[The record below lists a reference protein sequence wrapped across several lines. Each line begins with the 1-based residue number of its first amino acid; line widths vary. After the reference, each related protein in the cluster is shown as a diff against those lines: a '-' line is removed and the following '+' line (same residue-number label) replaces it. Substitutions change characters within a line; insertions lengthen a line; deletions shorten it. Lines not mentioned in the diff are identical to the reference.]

1 MDAVD
6 IEDNNQVSHN
16 DDDNVDG
23 NVEICRVCLLSNHL
37 MRDLFGENDVVSLST
52 KAMSFANVKI
62 HPDDGLPTQVC
73 CECADKLESAYEF
86 KLQVEQADSLL
97 REKYDSLNI
106 KEELFFNEVEVR
118 LENERHDDVTDMVD
132 EHYEVTGSVSDDK
145 TSLLKDHLAL
155 LQVEKLTH
163 HQEQYLEDEVMKD
176 QIMQSDEQYIE
187 DEHTDEQM
195 ITEAIESSANDN
207 IKPES
212 IMHDQDGIAVEEHNY
227 IVQHQDYTLS
237 NEQDHELINT
247 DNVNEHDASE
257 YLSIIGDEER
267 LIKETESHLE
277 NVIDDEKNNCYI
289 NDNDEVND
297 DDDDDNNKLNTIDE
311 IEMSKNECNN
321 ASTCH
326 NDIDPTDQGSD
337 DENYF
342 ENLNLSSRLSQTQSV
357 NKPDNKIFFMCY
369 ICDQEFLSK
378 DILKEHMN
386 SHDEVKQTLSMKKT
400 PDKATQKN
408 ISPIKSQPPSG
419 KKPNKCPYC
428 GKEYLYVISFKKHI
442 KQHQKN
448 DDELKENMDS
458 LLQNDNSADSN
469 NYDNTDTFE
478 VIADD
483 KHNIEEYTDNG
494 NDNRSINVDI
504 DHQNLSKHG
513 NNCPDIFSDNCN
525 EASAHQDYQ
534 DDKQKCNI
542 CELEFDSMD
551 KLKNHRST
559 HVIEGVITEQDLKD
573 ELASICQREY
583 DQEKIIDGNL
593 QLEVKKEYN
602 ELKCPTCFLLFG
614 SKKSLAKHLETHE
627 SIRYRC
633 KICGDEFTQKDD
645 LRKHAEQHS
654 QVKTFKCMQCNK
666 IFANELTLRNH
677 LIATNHKTTVHGEE
691 YDPNKRIKRVAARAA
706 QKIIDKISTEDS
718 LDDSERDDDDDDY
731 DELILK
737 SESGVSGKTG
747 EKSVS
752 KKLFGKSK
760 NLECETCGKRCISKQ
775 ALAKHMDYHMR
786 NMKAESPESKNK
798 KNNEVK
804 DITRSVPGFSDINDD
819 DDDDDD
825 DNDFDGGLD
834 WPMDNHECST
844 CKKRYSTKK
853 SLLRHQLL
861 HEEPNFECDIC
872 NVKFYRKDKLK
883 AHYDKCSEKNPNQ
896 VRKCNI
902 CGDTFENND
911 ILREHRSKHV
921 DEGILTEEDLKDLEP
936 GSEDRK
942 GEKIARKRR
951 TDIVGLECTECNK
964 QYTSRKGLLRH
975 IQVHEGKKY
984 LCDICPKKF
993 YRREH
998 LKIHVAK
1005 HNMIK
1010 PHKCPRCS
1018 KRFMKEEQL
1027 SAHLTKHE
1035 RTFKKNK
1042 EPDST
1047 SKRFLCEICS
1057 KSFTQSTTLVA
1068 HLRAHNGIKPYV
1080 CEVCARPFTTNAY
1093 LKMHMRT
1100 HTQERPYTCQFCARA
1115 FARAD
1120 TLANH
1125 LTSHTG
1131 EAKYHCK
1138 YCPKNFRRLKSLK
1151 EHVFIHTGQRPYACP
1166 TCDRR
1171 FNNNGS
1177 RYAHSKRCK
1186 QNMLQNQARQN
1197 QPQTSQPQITQPQIT
1212 QPQISQPQISQP
1224 QISQPQINQPQIN
1237 QQTIAIASAPQ
1248 TATIR
1253 LAHSVGPTMQVVQS
1267 KNVKTITITRPET
1280 VGTHQILQHQELL
1293 MPLIL
1298 PLTVTL
1304 TDCDD
1309 EVILPEGT
1317 KIFTTT

>member
-1 MDAVD
+1 MDGVNID
-6 IEDNNQVSHN
+6 DSNQVSHN
-16 DDDNVDG
+16 EDDNVEAS
-23 NVEICRVCLLSNHL
+23 VEICRVCLLSNHL
-37 MRDLFGENDVVSLST
+37 MRDLFIENDVVSLST

-62 HPDDGLPTQVC
+62 HSDDGLPTHVC
-73 CECADKLESAYEF
+73 CDCAEKLESAYEF

-118 LENERHDDVTDMVD
+118 LENERHDDVTGMVD
-132 EHYEVTGSVSDDK
+132 EHYDVTNTVSDDK
-145 TSLLKDHLAL
+145 SPLLKDHLAL

-163 HQEQYLEDEVMKD
+163 QHEQYLEDEVMKD

-207 IKPES
+207 IKPAA
-212 IMHDQDGIAVEEHNY
+212 IMHDQDTITVGEHNY
-227 IVQHQDYTLS
+227 IVQHPDYTLS
-237 NEQDHELINT
+237 SEQDHDLINA
-247 DNVNEHDASE
+247 DNVNEHDANE
-257 YLSIIGDEER
+257 YLSMIGDEER
-267 LIKETESHLE
+267 LLKETESHLD
-277 NVIDDEKNNCYI
+277 NVIDDNKNNGYI
-289 NDNDEVND
+289 NDNEHVD
-297 DDDDDNNKLNTIDE
+297 DDDIDDNNELNQTDDGIEMQENDCNKISTCTDE
-311 IEMSKNECNN
+311 IDS
-321 ASTCH
+321 S
-326 NDIDPTDQGSD
+326 DQVLD

-342 ENLNLSSRLSQTQSV
+342 ENLDLSSRLSQTPST
-357 NKPDNKIFFMCY
+357 NKLDKKIFFMCH
-369 ICDQEFLSK
+369 ICDEEFLSK
-378 DILKEHMN
+378 DLLKEHLH
-386 SHDEVKQTLSMKKT
+386 SHEEVKQRLSMKKT
-400 PDKATQKN
+400 PEKVSQKN
-408 ISPIKSQPPSG
+408 VSPIKSQPPSG

-448 DDELKENMDS
+448 DDELKEGNNDS
-458 LLQNDNSADSN
+458 IYQDDNSADSN
-469 NYDNTDTFE
+469 NFDNNDTFE

-483 KHNIEEYTDNG
+483 KQNMEEY
-494 NDNRSINVDI
+494 NDNDNY
-504 DHQNLSKHG
+504 NELSNH
-513 NNCPDIFSDNCN
+513 
-525 EASAHQDYQ
+525 HDYQ
-534 DDKQKCNI
+534 VDKQKCNI
-542 CELEFDSMD
+542 CGLEFNSLD

-559 HVIEGVITEQDLKD
+559 HVIEGVISEQDLKD
-573 ELASICQREY
+573 ELSSLCQKEY
-583 DQEKIIDGNL
+583 DQERIMDNNIL
-593 QLEVKKEYN
+593 MESKKEDN
-602 ELKCPTCFLLFG
+602 ELKCPTCFLLFS
-614 SKKSLAKHLETHE
+614 SKKLLSKHLETHE
-627 SIRYRC
+627 GVRYRC

-645 LRKHAEQHS
+645 LRKHAEQHLE
-654 QVKTFKCMQCNK
+654 VKTFQCVQCNK
-666 IFANELTLRNH
+666 IFVNELTLRNH

-706 QKIIDKISTEDS
+706 QKIIDKISTEDN
-718 LDDSERDDDDDDY
+718 LDDSERDDDDDDN
-731 DELILK
+731 DDFVVKTEVALGLK
-737 SESGVSGKTG
+737 AADKLQ
-747 EKSVS
+747 S
-752 KKLFGKSK
+752 KKQGSK
-760 NLECETCGKRCISKQ
+760 NKNLQCETCGKRCISKQ

-786 NMKAESPESKNK
+786 TVKTESTELKNK
-798 KNNEVK
+798 KSNEVK
-804 DITRSVPGFSDINDD
+804 DITRSVPGFSDNIDD
-819 DDDDDD
+819 DDDDDT
-825 DNDFDGGLD
+825 DFDGGLD

-902 CGDTFENND
+902 CGDTFENNE

-942 GEKIARKRR
+942 SEKIARKRR

-1010 PHKCPRCS
+1010 PHKCTRCS

-1027 SAHLTKHE
+1027 NAHLTKHE

-1100 HTQERPYTCQFCARA
+1100 HTQERPYTCQFCSRA

-1138 YCPKNFRRLKSLK
+1138 FCPKNFRRLKSLK

-1186 QNMLQNQARQN
+1186 QNMLQNQARQS
-1197 QPQTSQPQITQPQIT
+1197 QAQTLQSPPGPPSVQIAPAPLPAPLPPPPPPPTPQ
-1212 QPQISQPQISQP
+1212 
-1224 QISQPQINQPQIN
+1224 
-1237 QQTIAIASAPQ
+1237 A
-1248 TATIR
+1248 ATIR
-1253 LAHSVGPTMQVVQS
+1253 LAHPVTQTMQVVQS
-1267 KNVKTITITRPET
+1267 KNVKTITIARPDQ
-1280 VGTHQILQHQELL
+1280 VGTHQILQHQEIL

-1304 TDCDD
+1304 TDCDE